1 MRRGLRKG
9 YFSKRES
16 DVFARRL
23 WRRISLQ
30 TEAHFPGGLR
40 KGPFPQRESDVVE
53 CIDSVDLQERRRR
66 RSRIEVENSLETLPG
81 ETFFHFAVKRD

>member
-9 YFSKRES
+9 CFPQRES

-53 CIDSVDLQERRRR
+53 CIDSVDLGERRR
-66 RSRIEVENSLETLPG
+66 RSRREVENSLETLPG
-81 ETFFHFAVKRD
+81 EAFFHLAVKRD